1 MEKELADIID
11 HDIDEEKINELS
23 NESALPKSD
32 KSSSKKSG
40 SFQKMGLSKPV
51 LSGILRLGF
60 KLPTPIQRATIPIAL
75 TGKDVVAMARTG
87 GVFLSRYS

>member
-1 MEKELADIID
+1 
-11 HDIDEEKINELS
+11 
-23 NESALPKSD
+23 
-32 KSSSKKSG
+32 
-40 SFQKMGLSKPV
+40 MGLSKPV

-87 GVFLSRYS
+87 GVLLSKYLRCRKW